1 MDTKKIGAFIAICR
15 KEKGMTQAELGE
27 RLGVTNKTVSRWEN
41 GHYMPDLSL
50 LEPLSKALDLSL
62 EELLEGERLPEA
74 PQAAAESRLQD
85 VVDYS
90 SQLLRKG
97 RRWFCRIMLV
107 LGALTV
113 LLGLDGQGRTA
124 ALALALGWGMV
135 ALGAWQALR
144 HRARAKQII
153 AVCALV
159 VATVGSF
166 LFVDYKM
173 VTVEYMPPQLSLREA
188 SPTRP
193 VVAYK
198 TPLYTAYAVNGGT
211 RNAYMVV
218 DASHRYTIDTVPVS
232 PFNRSVSGIEA
243 LLKYKSAYMGDNT
256 NTGHLIGAL
265 PLAEDGFV
273 FEMDPDRRALTVDYH
288 RTAWYDN
295 DDAYVQKALVYNS
308 VVAFLLIEN
317 LDVVTANFSG
327 DTVTTTRVQ
336 VEARYPDYE
345 KLMKHGAVDTVA
357 FDRLVEAKMN
367 DYDFVNQV
375 YPLLF
380 ESHQ

>member
-1 MDTKKIGAFIAICR
+1 MDTKKIGAFIAFCR

-50 LEPLSKALDLSL
+50 LEPLSVALGISL
-62 EELLEGERLPEA
+62 DELLAGERRN
-74 PQAAAESRLQD
+74 QATPPTDNPHLQE

-90 SQLLRKG
+90 VRTIKG
-97 RRWFCRIMLV
+97 LRRWFGWLLV
-107 LGALTV
+107 G
-113 LLGLDGQGRTA
+113 LGLCCVGYGLA
-124 ALALALGWGMV
+124 ALGQAAAMALGLGWLML
-135 ALGAWQALR
+135 ALGAWQWLRRAGRLKKVLAGAAL
-144 HRARAKQII
+144 I
-153 AVCALV
+153 L
-159 VATVGSF
+159 ATVGSF
-166 LFVDYKM
+166 LFLDYKM
-173 VTVEYMPPQLSLREA
+173 VTAYHTPPQLSLREA

-198 TPLYTAYAVNGGT
+198 TPFYTAYAVNDGA
-211 RNAYMVV
+211 RHAYMLV
-218 DASHRYTIDTVPVS
+218 DTAHRYTMDTVPVS

-243 LLKYKSAYMGDNT
+243 LLNYKSAYVGDNT
-256 NTGHLIGAL
+256 NTGHLLGAL

-273 FEMDPDRRALTVDYH
+273 FEIDPEQCGVTVDYH

-295 DDAYVQKALVYNS
+295 EDHYVEKALIYNS
-308 VVAFLLIEN
+308 VVAFLLIDN
-317 LDVVTANFSG
+317 LDTFSANFSG
-327 DTVTTTRVQ
+327 DAVTTTRAQ

-345 KLMKHGAVDTVA
+345 KLMKQGAIDTVA

>member
-1 MDTKKIGAFIAICR
+1 MDTKKIGTLIAACR

-62 EELLEGERLPEA
+62 EELLAGERLPEA

-97 RRWFCRIMLV
+97 RRWFSCIMLV
-107 LGALTV
+107 LGVFAV

-135 ALGAWQALR
+135 GLGAWQALR
-144 HRARAKQII
+144 HHARLKQIV
-153 AVCALV
+153 AVGALV
-159 VATVGSF
+159 IATSGSF

-173 VTVEYMPPQLSLREA
+173 VTVDHMPPQFSLREA

-198 TPLYTAYAVNGGT
+198 TPFYTVYAVNDGA
-211 RNAYMVV
+211 RNAYQVV
-218 DASHRYTIDTVPVS
+218 DTAHRYTIDTVPVS

-243 LLKYKSAYMGDNT
+243 LLQYKSAYVGDNS

-273 FEMDPDRRALTVDYH
+273 FEIDPDACALTVDYH

-295 DDAYVQKALVYNS
+295 DDAYVEKALIYNS
-308 VVAFLLIEN
+308 VAAFLLIDN
-317 LDVVTANFSG
+317 LDAFTANFSG
-327 DTVTTTRVQ
+327 DAVTITRAQ
-336 VEARYPDYE
+336 LEAAYPNYE
-345 KLMKHGAVDTVA
+345 ALMKNGEIDTAA

-367 DYDFVNQV
+367 VSDFVNKV

-380 ESHQ
+380 GSHQ